1 MEPLS
6 VTGSSNIAVLIVDS
20 NRTERQLLVGALRRH
35 SEFVVASCALEINE
49 ALAAVELAG
58 IQVVIVNPEDPRTRS
73 KDLTV
78 VRKLHL
84 SHPGIAKIVLLHND
98 DDEFVIN
105 AFRSGA
111 QGLFSLAE
119 NPFRLLCKCIHSVH
133 EGQVWATSEQLRS
146 LLNVITQVPSLRTV
160 NALGSKLLTYREE
173 QVVALVADG
182 LSNKEIA
189 KELNLSEHT
198 IKKYIFHIFEKV
210 GVSSRVE
217 LVLYA
222 VSHGSSRDAEWI
234 AASAGQ

>member
-6 VTGSSNIAVLIVDS
+6 ATDPSIAVLIADS
-20 NRTERQLLVGALRRH
+20 NRTERQLLVSALRRH
-35 SEFVVASCALEINE
+35 TEFVVSSCALEVNE
-49 ALAAVELAG
+49 TLASIKSCG

-84 SHPGIAKIVLLHND
+84 SHPEIAKIVLLHND
-98 DDEFVIN
+98 DQEFVVS

-111 QGLFSLAE
+111 QGLFGLAE
-119 NPFRLLCKCIHSVH
+119 NPFRLLCKCIHSVY

-146 LLNVITQVPSLRTV
+146 LLHVITQVPSLRTV

-198 IKKYIFHIFEKV
+198 IKKYIFHIFEKL

-217 LVLYA
+217 VVLYA

>member
-6 VTGSSNIAVLIVDS
+6 ATGSSNIAVLIADS

-35 SEFVVASCALEINE
+35 PEFAVASCALEINE
-49 ALAAVELAG
+49 ALTSIESAG

-84 SHPGIAKIVLLHND
+84 SHPEIAKIILVNNEDH
-98 DDEFVIN
+98 EFVIN

-119 NPFRLLCKCIHSVH
+119 NPFRLLCKCIHSVY

-234 AASAGQ
+234 ASAGQ